1 MIEEKKTIF
10 SYIGQALAT
19 YGTLVFIF
27 SAFSMLL
34 GDKVGDYSSLF
45 ALGSKGMTMPTLIQ
59 LFFLAIALTVIQV
72 AFLTDV
78 WISNITMLLR
88 KIFFFLTVLAV
99 LIFMIIVF
107 KWFPVDDP
115 IAWIGFFGCF
125 IVSMTIS
132 TIYTKLWEKEENKRM
147 QEALDKYNKQ

>member
-19 YGTLVFIF
+19 YGIVVFIF
-27 SAFSMLL
+27 AAFSMLL

-45 ALGSKGMTMPTLIQ
+45 ALGSKGLTMPTLAQ

-78 WISNITMLLR
+78 WISNITMSLR
-88 KIFFFLTVLAV
+88 KILFFLTILAV

-107 KWFPVDDP
+107 NWFPIDDP
-115 IAWIGFFGCF
+115 IAWIGFFACF
-125 IVSMTIS
+125 IVSMAVSI
-132 TIYTKLWEKEENKRM
+132 IFTKFREIVENKRM
-147 QEALDKYNKQ
+147 QEALEKYNKV